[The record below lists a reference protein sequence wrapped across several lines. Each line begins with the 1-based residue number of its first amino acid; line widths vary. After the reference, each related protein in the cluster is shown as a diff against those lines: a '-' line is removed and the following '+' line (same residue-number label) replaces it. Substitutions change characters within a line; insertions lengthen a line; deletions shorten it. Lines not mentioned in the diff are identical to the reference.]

1 MHESLF
7 ERFEGKKTLITG
19 ETGSGKTKLIAEVLL
34 EAIERVHADDI
45 TVLDFAPA
53 QISFRGLRV
62 GGRVK
67 DFLPDL
73 KCHAYRASDSI
84 RAPRLEGHDA
94 NEVWKLAE
102 HNASL
107 TSDYI
112 RSYLAS
118 LTPYLFVNDL
128 TIHLHA
134 GDVDLLLEAIR
145 KSRTFVGNAYSGTL
159 LKDDRGTGVFR
170 RERQQLSKVAAVVDM
185 IVNLAESGEQAARS
199 AEHNG

>member
-1 MHESLF
+1 MQEFLF

-19 ETGSGKTKLIAEVLL
+19 ETGSGKTKLIAEVLR
-34 EAIERVHADDI
+34 EAIQSGHADGI

-53 QISFRGLRV
+53 QISFGGLRI
-62 GGRVK
+62 GGRVR

-73 KCHAYRASDSI
+73 KCHSYQSSDSI

-94 NEVWKLAE
+94 NEVRKLAE

-128 TIHLHA
+128 TIHLHT
-134 GDVDLLLEAIR
+134 GDVELLLEAIR

-159 LKDDRGTGVFR
+159 LEDDRGAGVSR
-170 RERQQLSKVAAVVDM
+170 RERQQLRKVAAVVDM
-185 IVNLAESGEQAARS
+185 VVSLAESDDRATRS
-199 AEHNG
+199 TEHDG

>member
-1 MHESLF
+1 MIL
-7 ERFEGKKTLITG
+7 G
-19 ETGSGKTKLIAEVLL
+19 ETASGKTKLAGSLL
-34 EAIERVHADDI
+34 CEAQGRVDPDDI
-45 TVLDFAPA
+45 TILDFAPA
-53 QISFRGLRV
+53 QTTLKGLRV
-62 GGRVK
+62 GGKLR
-67 DFLPDL
+67 DLLPDI
-73 KCHAYRASDSI
+73 KCRAYQSSNSI

-118 LTPYLFVNDL
+118 PTPYLFVNNL

-134 GDVDLLLEAIR
+134 GDVGLLLEAIR

-159 LKDDRGTGVFR
+159 LEDDRGAGVSR
-170 RERQQLSKVAAVVDM
+170 RERQRLRKVAAFVDVV
-185 IVNLAESGEQAARS
+185 VNLTEPGDQATRS
-199 AEHNG
+199 TEHDG